1 MLEVSSIVI
10 QWIFFAYLSYR
21 IGNKI
26 HIKKSYPWYLIPLWN
41 FLVLVKASD
50 IKIKKFI
57 KTLFLMIFIYMLFSL
72 LYIIYINVHFF
83 HSTINIDDIKEIIF
97 MLSRFNSY
105 FVFVVIKIFIIIF
118 WASVAEKMGKEYG
131 VYILFGLLS
140 IYLAPLLLAFDSIDK
155 FFTSHSM
162 FRLSQE
168 EKEFLS
174 ISGEAMDMRGKKI
187 NYGIVYLLVSMLL
200 ATIYS
205 SFSH

>member
-1 MLEVSSIVI
+1 MLEIGLIAI

-21 IGNKI
+21 IGNKL

-140 IYLAPLLLAFDSIDK
+140 IYLAPLLLAFESIDK

-168 EKEFLS
+168 EKELLS

-187 NYGIVYLLVSMLL
+187 NYGIVYLLIPMISSY
-200 ATIYS
+200 IYS
-205 SFSH
+205 LF